1 MPLGS
6 RAECEQERVEGE
18 GETEPPLERSTNLH
32 VAAWRMKQSK
42 MPPIVAAGAAQRI
55 SRLLEVCVGGKECRG
70 GGGKAASRGAGVAC
84 HACLI

>member
-1 MPLGS
+1 MHAGGKEAEAEAQAVPLGS

-42 MPPIVAAGAAQRI
+42 MPPIVAAGVAQRI
-55 SRLLEVCVGGKECRG
+55 SRLLEGVWS
-70 GGGKAASRGAGVAC
+70 GGGKGV
-84 HACLI
+84 